1 MNTQENIRL
10 WKTRLA
16 QLSWFFHSFS
26 SNAARAK
33 AFEQMG
39 LGNARTFYRCALMF
53 RLTALYRLIGE
64 MNPFTSTALSKFGEP
79 STP

>member
-10 WKTRLA
+10 WKTRIA

-39 LGNARTFYRCALMF
+39 LGNARTFYRCARMF
-53 RLTALYRLIGE
+53 KLTSEEACKSVIAALEAVEEKLK
-64 MNPFTSTALSKFGEP
+64 P
-79 STP
+79 